1 MLSTKWIVLGGCLL
15 LGNLLSGCTA
25 LGMLGD
31 SQLRSDNRRV
41 VQDQQTGQSK
51 TVEPPLLLTELG
63 IALDSAV
70 IEGVKKL
77 GKDEQPKKFASTTVT
92 STNADRS
99 ASNAQILST
108 EPR

>member
-77 GKDEQPKKFASTTVT
+77 GKDEQPKEICKHNGHF
-92 STNADRS
+92 NECRPLGKQRS
-99 ASNAQILST
+99 DIID
-108 EPR
+108 